1 MFLPTKLAVF
11 TQIRRVS
18 TEVPPNSPPYHRK
31 DCTTYPDGSAAT
43 LSRMGHRRSFA
54 QHQRRI
60 SHAIGP
66 GQTQEYEGGATKRK
80 DCAAIKPGNAST
92 SVTRFAIAASKT
104 ASLKPSTGS
113 TKSSMI

>member
-66 GQTQEYEGGATKRK
+66 GQTQEYFES
-80 DCAAIKPGNAST
+80 PST
-92 SVTRFAIAASKT
+92 IAAHLSDVT
-104 ASLKPSTGS
+104 ANLIRL
-113 TKSSMI
+113 SSIAINFI